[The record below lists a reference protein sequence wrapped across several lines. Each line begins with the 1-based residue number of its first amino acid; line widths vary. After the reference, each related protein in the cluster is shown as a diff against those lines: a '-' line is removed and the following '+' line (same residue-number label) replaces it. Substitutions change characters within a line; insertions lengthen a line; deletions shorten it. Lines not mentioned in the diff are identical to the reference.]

1 MGTGGVLVDGI
12 IFHYT
17 RINGQLIRSKRWA
30 YVSSDSLFIFPDVC
44 NPNTCYRVYL
54 VQADLGISYEEDDT
68 PWITITERN
77 NATYFIQPERAY
89 DFNKWFN
96 ALQEASECKGP
107 VFGSSEAR
115 DFHAPQ
121 FPHTTEWDQ
130 NERHEARRIKHS
142 QPSRRKPALRDSPV
156 VQVGREPARQANPIW
171 SETQEQRR
179 TSVDRP
185 TPPARPRHRKLTST
199 PTIRNTA
206 TSQLDEEP
214 PPRPPRSSTALHT
227 VKEHPSMKDSEIAV
241 TKPLSELQ
249 SRYPVSGLAKRM
261 SISASDLFGKS
272 RDELILLL
280 LQLNREKANL
290 QRWFDYFTKQIE
302 LIQADKGGTS
312 AAEEELSAIRVEL
325 ADVTGQLRLS
335 EPMVKFLANMLRM
348 GDLYAGDDVMFA
360 SEYRKHLLSENE
372 LVPPKDSINFAR
384 AVEAQDVARSLDAS
398 RRQMGINSG
407 HATPVVDDSP
417 NLASWIAE
425 KGAADD
431 TPARLS
437 NSISSSKTNIRQW
450 PEPTSFRQK
459 RMQLESELA
468 DLEALCEPHDI
479 IHQELRATQKSLR
492 QFEPIRPRENMTP
505 IGPSATLVRRI
516 KGDPR
521 GRRSS
526 IPSIGGSLGRAN
538 QFLYE
543 RDQFYTANDDLD
555 FQDQTLGE
563 QDKRGSW
570 RPRRYLSTTSQSGR
584 FTPISALT
592 REDSIKRFR
601 SIPEHLNLLGSTK
614 YQLDLRR
621 SQTYDWGSGR
631 LLSTT
636 ANPTDEMPTKFSPV
650 RSVQHRSAY
659 RARSS
664 LESRVQPTGE
674 LYNTHPDGRASNA
687 PSREERRR
695 SGQRTSYSSE
705 AIENDVSDLMGRQIR
720 RRSSALTDDLDS
732 FIGYK
737 RNTDDRCQPPSN
749 VSLVSSQ
756 VREKP
761 VSLDDYKS
769 DSFRDN
775 ENIYGNLFITP
786 RQKEKERS
794 SQLDGYIEDR
804 LISYGPSVISK
815 QYQPESRTRKPDESS
830 MRHYRTEN
838 NLVAPRQGFAEESES
853 RSKSKTPNAEPFRMI
868 DSGTKYE
875 VENDGDSAT
884 LFSTDSEIPSNL
896 FLRDFPLQ
904 SPPPQSGGDSHSIG
918 RTKRNAKRL
927 QSPDGAVVSNYLEPE
942 NDGYPFT
949 TESVESVFAP
959 PEPMDIGAR
968 YVPSP
973 PAREPTDPEY
983 RQNKEK
989 RLSALRDVLLR
1000 QRSPNEFQ

>member
-1 MGTGGVLVDGI
+1 
-12 IFHYT
+12 
-17 RINGQLIRSKRWA
+17 
-30 YVSSDSLFIFPDVC
+30 
-44 NPNTCYRVYL
+44 
-54 VQADLGISYEEDDT
+54 VQEGKS
-68 PWITITERN
+68 
-77 NATYFIQPERAY
+77 
-89 DFNKWFN
+89 
-96 ALQEASECKGP
+96 
-107 VFGSSEAR
+107 
-115 DFHAPQ
+115 
-121 FPHTTEWDQ
+121 
-130 NERHEARRIKHS
+130 
-142 QPSRRKPALRDSPV
+142 
-156 VQVGREPARQANPIW
+156 PARQANPIW
-171 SETQEQRR
+171 SEPQEHRR
-179 TSVDRP
+179 SSVDRP
-185 TPPARPRHRKLTST
+185 IPPARPRHRKLSST

-206 TSQLDEEP
+206 ISQLDEEP

-335 EPMVKFLANMLRM
+335 EPMVKFLGNMLRM

-398 RRQMGINSG
+398 RRQIEINSG
-407 HATPVVDDSP
+407 YATPVVDDSA

-425 KGAADD
+425 RGAAVD

-437 NSISSSKTNIRQW
+437 NSVSSSKTNIRQW
-450 PEPTSFRQK
+450 PEPTNFRQK

-492 QFEPIRPRENMTP
+492 QFEPIRPRESMNPT
-505 IGPSATLVRRI
+505 GPSATLLRRM
-516 KGDPR
+516 KGEPR

-526 IPSIGGSLGRAN
+526 IPSIGGSLGTAN
-538 QFLYE
+538 HFPYE
-543 RDQFYTANDDLD
+543 KDQFWIANDDLG
-555 FQDQTLGE
+555 FQDPTVGE
-563 QDKRGSW
+563 QEKRSSW
-570 RPRRYLSTTSQSGR
+570 RPRRYLSNTYQAGC
-584 FTPISALT
+584 FTPISAFT
-592 REDSIKRFR
+592 RDDSIKRFR

-636 ANPTDEMPTKFSPV
+636 FNPTDEMPTKFSPV
-650 RSVQHRSAY
+650 RSVQYRSGY

-664 LESRVQPTGE
+664 LESHVQPSGE
-674 LYNTHPDGRASNA
+674 LYNTHPDGRTSNA
-687 PSREERRR
+687 PSRGERRR

-705 AIENDVSDLMGRQIR
+705 AVEDDVSDPMRRQIR

-732 FIGYK
+732 FLGYG
-737 RNTDDRCQPPSN
+737 RNTDDQRQTPSK
-749 VSLVSSQ
+749 VSLVSGQ

-761 VSLDDYKS
+761 VSLGDYKS
-769 DSFRDN
+769 DSFGDT
-775 ENIYGNLFITP
+775 EKIYGNSFIAP

-794 SQLDGYIEDR
+794 SQLDEYIEDS
-804 LISYGPSVISK
+804 LISYGPPVFRK
-815 QYQPESRTRKPDESS
+815 QYQPEPRTRKPDESS
-830 MRHYRTEN
+830 MRHYRTED
-838 NLVAPRQGFAEESES
+838 NLVVPRQGFAEESES
-853 RSKSKTPNAEPFRMI
+853 RPKSKTPNGEPFPMT
-868 DSGTKYE
+868 DSGAKYE

-896 FLRDFPLQ
+896 FLRDLPLQ
-904 SPPPQSGGDSHSIG
+904 SGRQQSGGDSRLIG
-918 RTKRNAKRL
+918 HTKRNVKRL
-927 QSPDGAVVSNYLEPE
+927 LSPDGAVVPNSPEPE
-942 NDGYPFT
+942 NEDYPFT

-973 PAREPTDPEY
+973 PTGEPTDPEY

-1000 QRSPNEFQ
+1000 QSLASDCDVDAGDPATQLSPTSRIKRHSQLLDMQEQLAKEAASSVVAFSGKDPSHCIYPKAFIL

>member
-1 MGTGGVLVDGI
+1 
-12 IFHYT
+12 
-17 RINGQLIRSKRWA
+17 
-30 YVSSDSLFIFPDVC
+30 
-44 NPNTCYRVYL
+44 
-54 VQADLGISYEEDDT
+54 
-68 PWITITERN
+68 
-77 NATYFIQPERAY
+77 
-89 DFNKWFN
+89 
-96 ALQEASECKGP
+96 
-107 VFGSSEAR
+107 
-115 DFHAPQ
+115 
-121 FPHTTEWDQ
+121 
-130 NERHEARRIKHS
+130 
-142 QPSRRKPALRDSPV
+142 
-156 VQVGREPARQANPIW
+156 
-171 SETQEQRR
+171 
-179 TSVDRP
+179 
-185 TPPARPRHRKLTST
+185 
-199 PTIRNTA
+199 
-206 TSQLDEEP
+206 
-214 PPRPPRSSTALHT
+214 
-227 VKEHPSMKDSEIAV
+227 MKDSEIAV

-290 QRWFDYFTKQIE
+290 QRWFDYFSKQIE
-302 LIQADKGGTS
+302 LIQAEKGGTP

-335 EPMVKFLANMLRM
+335 EPMVKFLGNMLRM

-398 RRQMGINSG
+398 RRQSEINSG
-407 HATPVVDDSP
+407 HATPAVDDSA

-425 KGAADD
+425 KGAADY
-431 TPARLS
+431 TPTRLS
-437 NSISSSKTNIRQW
+437 NSVSSSKTSIKQW
-450 PEPTSFRQK
+450 PEPTTFRQK

-492 QFEPIRPRENMTP
+492 QFEPIRPRENMNL
-505 IGPSATLVRRI
+505 IGPSATLLRRI

-543 RDQFYTANDDLD
+543 KDQFCIANDDLD
-555 FQDQTLGE
+555 FHDPTLGE
-563 QDKRGSW
+563 QEKRGSW
-570 RPRRYLSTTSQSGR
+570 RPRRYLSTTYQSGC

-601 SIPEHLNLLGSTK
+601 SIPEHLNLLGSSK
-614 YQLDLRR
+614 YQLDFRR

-631 LLSTT
+631 LLPTT
-636 ANPTDEMPTKFSPV
+636 DDPTNEMPTKFSPV
-650 RSVQHRSAY
+650 RSVQYRSGC

-674 LYNTHPDGRASNA
+674 LYNTHPDGRTSNA
-687 PSREERRR
+687 QSREERHR
-695 SGQRTSYSSE
+695 SGQRTSYSSKAVE
-705 AIENDVSDLMGRQIR
+705 EGVSDLMGRHIR

-732 FIGYK
+732 YLGYR
-737 RNTDDRCQPPSN
+737 RNTDDQWQPPSN

-761 VSLDDYKS
+761 VSLDVRKS
-769 DSFRDN
+769 DSFGDS
-775 ENIYGNLFITP
+775 ENIYGNLSIAP

-804 LISYGPSVISK
+804 LISYGPPVFSK
-815 QYQPESRTRKPDESS
+815 QYQPESRTRKPDENSI
-830 MRHYRTEN
+830 RHYRTED
-838 NLVAPRQGFAEESES
+838 NLVAPRQRFAEESES
-853 RSKSKTPNAEPFRMI
+853 RYKSKTPNAEPFQMI
-868 DSGTKYE
+868 DNGAKYE
-875 VENDGDSAT
+875 LEDDGESAT
-884 LFSTDSEIPSNL
+884 LFSTDSDIPSNL
-896 FLRDFPLQ
+896 FLRDVPLQ
-904 SPPPQSGGDSHSIG
+904 SGRPQSGGDSRPIG
-918 RTKRNAKRL
+918 HTKQNTKRL
-927 QSPDGAVVSNYLEPE
+927 QSPDGVVVPNYLEPE
-942 NDGYPFT
+942 NEDYPFT

-959 PEPMDIGAR
+959 PEPMNIGAR

-973 PAREPTDPEY
+973 PAGEPTDPEY

-1000 QRSPNEFQ
+1000 QSLASDCEVDVGDPATQLSPTSRIKRHSQLLDMQEQLAKEAASSVAAFSSRSYTGPPVNA